1 MLGLSHVGK
10 TFCAIDLAVCVATGQ
25 PWFGHKVKPAG
36 VIYVTG
42 EGRLQPRFEAL
53 LKAREMDADQLHR
66 LRVVERPVNLL
77 EPSREQLN
85 ELIAE
90 VRAVAAGMD
99 VGVGLVVLDTWA
111 RMTPGSDEGASAT
124 GLAIQAC
131 DQLRDELGCFV
142 LSPHHPGH
150 QNQNR
155 ARGHSSF
162 YAALDVELLVESP
175 DKRADSVR
183 TITATKV
190 RDGEADR
197 VLGAFQLDVVLLGQ
211 DEDGDDIT
219 SCVLVPTD
227 APPRAGK
234 PVKPTNRET
243 FLLRAL
249 NEELDSLGSQAPIAG
264 NAELALG
271 AKVWQ
276 RMAEEDSV
284 RERFRQLL
292 GSSSNERRDWSA
304 ARNGCV
310 GKHLVGSGSGFLW
323 IAEKPY

>member
-1 MLGLSHVGK
+1 
-10 TFCAIDLAVCVATGQ
+10 
-25 PWFGHKVKPAG
+25 
-36 VIYVTG
+36 
-42 EGRLQPRFEAL
+42 
-53 LKAREMDADQLHR
+53 
-66 LRVVERPVNLL
+66 
-77 EPSREQLN
+77 
-85 ELIAE
+85 
-90 VRAVAAGMD
+90 
-99 VGVGLVVLDTWA
+99 
-111 RMTPGSDEGASAT
+111 
-124 GLAIQAC
+124 
-131 DQLRDELGCFV
+131 
-142 LSPHHPGH
+142 
-150 QNQNR
+150 
-155 ARGHSSF
+155 
-162 YAALDVELLVESP
+162 
-175 DKRADSVR
+175 
-183 TITATKV
+183 
-190 RDGEADR
+190 

-227 APPRAGK
+227 APTRAGK